1 MATTTPLTDEELIH
15 AFSGFA
21 AGRAYRVT
29 MIPLGE
35 ENMVS
40 NWETYYL
47 NAASKPEAVKIARE
61 YAKRIVKKQLVY
73 VYLAKKNSWF

>member
-1 MATTTPLTDEELIH
+1 MATTTTLLTDEELIH

-35 ENMVS
+35 ESTVK

-61 YAKRIVKKQLVY
+61 YAKRIVKKKLIY
-73 VYLAKKNSWF
+73 VYLATRFR